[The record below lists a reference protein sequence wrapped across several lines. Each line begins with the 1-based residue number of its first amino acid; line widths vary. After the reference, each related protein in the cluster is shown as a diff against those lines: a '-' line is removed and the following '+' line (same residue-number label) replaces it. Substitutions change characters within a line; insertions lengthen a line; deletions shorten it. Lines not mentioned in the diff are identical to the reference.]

1 MKPPR
6 VRGEAQKQI
15 VKTFDGLCGRHGSWE
30 VWADWIT
37 LSACSISNAVG
48 LGAQGGAGKTYR
60 TIQEKYTPAE
70 IDAMG
75 QMLGMVTAALEENPD
90 QDLLGDLFM
99 QLELGNDHNGQ
110 FFHPLQHLQGH
121 GGPELPQPGR
131 QIQEKGWISVNDPA
145 CGAGAL
151 LVALANE
158 CTRQDINYQ
167 QTVLFT
173 AQDIDYAVGMMCYI
187 QLSLLGCPGYVAIG
201 DTIAHPATALDRR
214 GLLPK
219 DAENIWY
226 TPLYFHNTWHWR
238 KVFASPRSWGAFR
251 CPLRTGC
258 PALRP
263 GRPAPGGATPPASVP
278 SSCWTERRTRDGKS

>member
-15 VKTFDGLCGRHGSWE
+15 VKAFDGLCGRHGRWE

-37 LSACSISNAVG
+37 LSACSISNAVDW
-48 LGAQGGAGKTYR
+48 AHREERGKTYR
-60 TIQEKYTPAE
+60 TIQDKYTPAE
-70 IDAMG
+70 IGTMG

-110 FFHPLQHLQGH
+110 FFTPYSICKAMAALNCPNLAG
-121 GGPELPQPGR
+121 

-173 AQDIDYAVGMMCYI
+173 AQDIDYAVGMMCYL

-201 DTIAHPATALDRR
+201 DTIAHPATALDCR
-214 GLLPK
+214 GLVPR
-219 DAENIWY
+219 DEGNIWY
-226 TPLYFHNTWHWR
+226 TPLYFHRTWHWR
-238 KVFASPRSWGAFR
+238 RVFAGLAAAGAS
-251 CPLRTGC
+251 
-258 PALRP
+258 A
-263 GRPAPGGATPPASVP
+263 APGPLPKKKQP
-278 SSCWTERRTRDGKS
+278 DLQENKDGQLTMF